1 MVDMANAMGVEAV
14 ITTFA
19 VGDVQDQTGKG
30 TRPITPGDMADLVEY
45 SFGGADTT
53 WGKKRIE
60 EDHHPEIYNWSYIEL
75 GNEQY
80 NPTFVEQVAAMEK
93 RAAEVGVAGKLHY
106 LFPSGWN
113 AKPQGVNATD
123 APKAAAL
130 KLGDRLLCDL
140 HVTVWG
146 HDGPVEPQLD
156 GDGSISAVGGV
167 ARFQNVLTSP
177 TTGPQGWGAMN
188 LETNCGDHTFRR
200 ALEEAFDLNTYANEG
215 NPRLK
220 GRGASFCMERSGYQE
235 AGLNDQ
241 GLIFFLPN
249 VRSLFCMFISHI
261 FFCLKWTLYILSV
274 LSVTLYAKTQVT
286 WGQPPYYV
294 HAMIANT
301 SQPNACQVTMKSS
314 DNSAVNPKGVVSAQV
329 SDGGRDIVVR
339 YVNIRPHAIKLE
351 VEVKGISQ
359 VAATIWLLHTAQLS
373 DSNTPS
379 NPTFVAPS
387 MTRVDDISKGI
398 YVPGNSFVIAEL
410 AGH

>member
-1 MVDMANAMGVEAV
+1 MLTESVLRFPLFVSHTQRCCPDCTKSGNNYFWKRWRGLPWTRPSAAAAWGHDFEGGWGPFEMVDMANAMGVEAV

-19 VGDVQDQTGKG
+19 VGDVQDQTDHG

-45 SFGGADTT
+45 SFGGADTA

-60 EDHHPEIYNWSYIEL
+60 EDHHPAIYNWSYIEL

-130 KLGDRLLCDL
+130 QLGDRLLCDL

-156 GDGSISAVGGV
+156 GDGSISSVGGV

-249 VRSLFCMFISHI
+249 VRSSTCPSFCCCSILPAHLSSRSSVQPYVRNAGNLGSATVL
-261 FFCLKWTLYILSV
+261 CPRDDCKYIAAKRLS
-274 LSVTLYAKTQVT
+274 
-286 WGQPPYYV
+286 
-294 HAMIANT
+294 
-301 SQPNACQVTMKSS
+301 SQHEEQ
-314 DNSAVNPKGVVSAQV
+314 
-329 SDGGRDIVVR
+329 R
-339 YVNIRPHAIKLE
+339 
-351 VEVKGISQ
+351 
-359 VAATIWLLHTAQLS
+359 QLS
-373 DSNTPS
+373 CQREGSCVRTGQ
-379 NPTFVAPS
+379 
-387 MTRVDDISKGI
+387 R
-398 YVPGNSFVIAEL
+398 
-410 AGH
+410 